1 MASISPRNPGAEAA
15 DDVHR
20 DGRPWAGQVP
30 CLLEGGETLTQ
41 CLTVHHGDGPVHDV
55 RQARPLA
62 VQDGREVAQRLP
74 GLLRD
79 RGADDVGSQS

>member
-41 CLTVHHGDGPVHDV
+41 RLTVHHGDGTSAMF
-55 RQARPLA
+55 ARLA
-62 VQDGREVAQRLP
+62 PSLSRTVARLRSACLACSATVGRTM
-74 GLLRD
+74 
-79 RGADDVGSQS
+79 